1 MTSLIAKDMKTY
13 KKSVEINSK
22 FESYVDVIKR
32 PIVFYSFLDKLPT
45 DIMGCVMKMFDTK
58 EATKYK
64 EIIKKNI
71 VNIVEKKCPILY
83 KNTKQ
88 PTRLLKL
95 YDVVNEKKTDISLQ
109 LDRPEIYTQSLAKV
123 SSSREKVYIKQKNI
137 RKIPKKNSKKLEH
150 KLTKSIRKKR
160 LSSLR
165 KDKNL
170 KTNVSVEEEDYFTMI
185 TREILEMEEYYREL
199 DEYYDDDPFT
209 RIGMG
214 YFD

>member
-1 MTSLIAKDMKTY
+1 MTSLIAKDMKTD

-32 PIVFYSFLDKLPT
+32 PIVFYSFLDKLPS
-45 DIMGCVMKMFDTK
+45 DIMGLVLKMFDTK
-58 EATKYK
+58 EATKFK

-95 YDVVNEKKTDISLQ
+95 YDVVDEKKTVSLQ
-109 LDRPEIYTQSLAKV
+109 LDKPEIYTQSLTKV

-137 RKIPKKNSKKLEH
+137 RKIPKKNPKKLLH

-160 LSSLR
+160 LASLR

-185 TREILEMEEYYREL
+185 TRQMLEMEEYYREL
-199 DEYYDDDPFT
+199 DEYYDDEPFT